1 MPTTVIMQT
10 SRPDGA
16 GGTYKQGS
24 TYTIADDLA
33 AYFLSIGAAKRTSTR
48 SEQTGATISG
58 NAAGQFPSA
67 PALSRQVPVTA
78 SITSSGGIASSKVR
92 PEIVLGSEK
101 IPLLRPQ
108 IIQSADVM
116 WDSTSGAVPTITPGS
131 GCTINAQG
139 FEVHPMTGDVCYAVT
154 ATASSAG
161 VAYFDFFPPTLA
173 NPVYADGWAIEM
185 CIENAS
191 NAVWSTFGNW
201 LGSNTSLTKNL
212 QGSFQAPSAS
222 TTMWPMGSAMSSYSW
237 FGSQFSSGTVTA
249 PQQQDFST
257 CRIRGT
263 LQANATGK
271 IYFRRITTSLRSKA
285 RHVETWDDGYSSVM
299 DAARLANRYGIRISV
314 GVIWPRIG
322 TPGFLTERQLFE
334 LRDMG
339 HELVIHGPNFNMN
352 GNWFDANYPTDA
364 LTLSDILYGRDALV
378 SKGLADARAAATL
391 IWPQGRSVRA
401 VGDTTVHR
409 MLFSEGFEIGRGI
422 TKNYQKW
429 WRAELIGENNP
440 ARLCLNVNGHNW
452 AGSTAAEVTNIN
464 GILADIDAMVAGR
477 ADQWGERHK
486 VVPTS
491 TADGSMTSLMIR
503 MSDLDAIY
511 SKLFDYIKA
520 GQLES
525 CVPSDLI

>member
-1 MPTTVIMQT
+1 MPMDRPPSKKHPTYVQEARVPAMLRVRGDQIVGIEDHQGNVLGMPLTVKT
-10 SRPDGA
+10 
-16 GGTYKQGS
+16 
-24 TYTIADDLA
+24 
-33 AYFLSIGAAKRTSTR
+33 
-48 SEQTGATISG
+48 
-58 NAAGQFPSA
+58 
-67 PALSRQVPVTA
+67 
-78 SITSSGGIASSKVR
+78 SGGSDGGVASSKVR
-92 PEIVLGSEK
+92 PEILVGTEK
-101 IPLLRPQ
+101 IQLLRPQ

-116 WDSTSGAVPTITPGS
+116 WDSSAGVTPTITPGS
-131 GCTINAQG
+131 GCTIVSQG
-139 FEVHPMTGDVCYAVT
+139 FEAHPMTGDVCYAVT
-154 ATASSAG
+154 AQAG
-161 VAYFDFFPPTLA
+161 AGATAYFDFFPPTLA

-191 NAVWSTFGNW
+191 NAVWSTFGAW

-212 QGSFQAPSAS
+212 QGSFQAPNAS

-237 FGSQFSSGTVTA
+237 IGSQFSSGTVTV
-249 PQQQDFST
+249 PQQQDWAT
-257 CRIRGT
+257 CRIRAT
-263 LQANATGK
+263 LQASATGK
-271 IYFRRITTSLRSKA
+271 IYFRRIATSLRQKG
-285 RHVETWDDGYSSVM
+285 RYVETWDDGYSSVM

-322 TPGFLTERQLFE
+322 TPGFLTERQLYE

-339 HELVIHGPNFNMN
+339 HELVVHGPNFNMN

-378 SKGLADARAAATL
+378 RKGLADARAAGVL
-391 IWPQGRSVRA
+391 IWAQGQSARE
-401 VGDTTVHR
+401 VGNTAVHR

-429 WRAELIGENNP
+429 WRAELIGKNNP

-452 AGSTAAEVTNIN
+452 AGSTAAEATNITN
-464 GILADIDAMVAGR
+464 VLADIDAMVAGR

-486 VVPTS
+486 VVPAS

-503 MSDLDAIY
+503 MSDLDTIY
-511 SKLFDYIKA
+511 SKIFDYIRA